1 MPFETAP
8 RTGCTFHA
16 VIVAAGQGMRV
27 GGAIP
32 KQYRPLAGIPVLR
45 RTIDQ
50 FRAHP
55 GLGKIVVVIG
65 DGQEALCAPSVQGL
79 SDILLQQGGKTRQ
92 ESVFRGLQALANV
105 VSEGELVLVHD
116 AARPFINN
124 ALIDRV
130 LMATQQTGAAIP
142 ALPVIDTLK
151 QSQNGNGIKTGIVSR
166 TNTPGISPGRHLR
179 PAPRRTE
186 WTGSDR

>member
-1 MPFETAP
+1 
-8 RTGCTFHA
+8 
-16 VIVAAGQGMRV
+16 
-27 GGAIP
+27 
-32 KQYRPLAGIPVLR
+32 
-45 RTIDQ
+45 
-50 FRAHP
+50 P
-55 GLGKIVVVIG
+55 GLVKIVVVIG

-151 QSQNGNGIKTGIVSR
+151 QSQNGQTI
-166 TNTPGISPGRHLR
+166 
-179 PAPRRTE
+179 
-186 WTGSDR
+186 